1 MRKLFDNPYIVG
13 ILVVAALVVLFKK
26 PVLGLFEK
34 VKQTQTAPATT
45 TNVIAKIAQTVT
57 NIAKK
62 PEPVILP
69 DQKIEVSS
77 IQWILKPLRNPFQ
90 RTKPPETDVSPTNTV
105 ETEVSPD
112 QPLELTAILFEKDQK
127 FAVINNRVVQE
138 GDTIAGYK
146 VESIERDYVML
157 SGYGVK
163 RRLNFGAVEKPTQTQ
178 SPKKK

>member
-1 MRKLFDNPYIVG
+1 MRKLLDNPYIVG
-13 ILVVAALVVLFKK
+13 ILVLAALVVLFKK
-26 PVLGLFEK
+26 PVFELFEK
-34 VKQTQTAPATT
+34 VKQTQTATATT
-45 TNVIAKIAQTVT
+45 TNVIAKVAQTVT

-62 PEPVILP
+62 PEPEILP

-90 RTKPPETDVSPTNTV
+90 RIKPPDTDVSPTNIV

-112 QPLELTAILFEKDQK
+112 QPLELTAILFEKDK
-127 FAVINNRVVQE
+127 KYAVINNRVVQE

-146 VESIERDYVML
+146 VELIERDYAIL

-163 RRLNFGAVEKPTQTQ
+163 RRLNFGAVEKPKQTQ
-178 SPKKK
+178 RTEQK